1 LGESVAVTA
10 TNNATQTRTVTVQ
23 LPDGVKSTRFTNLL
37 GGSDVVVDNGRVTLT
52 LPPLFGLVLLGQQ
65 NP

>member
-1 LGESVAVTA
+1 
-10 TNNATQTRTVTVQ
+10 VTVQ